1 MSSVSTRRRSRIVTS
16 HSDELAELGEAQEQQ
31 GSALAAYSTEESPVA
46 ELYKKERDM
55 QRTFGYRARANEQVV
70 DEDVYIPPDEE
81 PPGTS

>member
-1 MSSVSTRRRSRIVTS
+1 MSTRRRSRIVTS
-16 HSDELAELGEAQEQQ
+16 HSDELAELGEDGQGGEA
-31 GSALAAYSTEESPVA
+31 GSALAAYSTEESPIA

-81 PPGTS
+81 PP

>member
-1 MSSVSTRRRSRIVTS
+1 VSTRRRSRIVTS
-16 HSDELAELGEAQEQQ
+16 HSDELAELGEDGQGEA
-31 GSALAAYSTEESPVA
+31 GSALAAYSTEDSPIA

-55 QRTFGYRARANEQVV
+55 QRTFGYRARDNEQVV